1 MSGKYQAYPVYKD
14 SGVEWLGPIPANW
27 QVKRVKHLTQL
38 NPSKSEVRSRSEDE
52 HVSFI
57 PMEAIGEQGEL
68 DASRSRPLGEVLSGY
83 TYVADG
89 DVMLAKI
96 TPCFENGKAA
106 VATGLQQ
113 GIGFATTEVIPVRP
127 NDPEDA
133 KFFYYLL
140 TSMPFK
146 AVAEGSM
153 YGAGGQKRVADSFV
167 AEYHLAA
174 PPSLERTQIAAFLDH
189 ETARID
195 RLIEKQ
201 QRLIELL
208 KEKRQSV
215 ISHAVTKGL
224 DPNVPMKDSGVE
236 WLGQVP
242 EHWDVCQFKFVTTL
256 MQTGPF
262 GSQLHA
268 EDYVEDGIPLI
279 NPAHMKGGRLVP
291 EAKASVDVETQE
303 RLSRHKL
310 LKNDIILARRGE
322 LGRCAVV
329 TGENEGWLCGTGS
342 LKVSLSSR
350 MVAEYCY
357 QLISSDGVRTEL
369 ALESKGST
377 MDNLNTEL
385 LGNVR
390 IPLPTVVEQQQIL
403 SHICLV
409 EAKFNALFSRAISQ
423 IRLLQER
430 RTALISAAITGK
442 IDVRNWQPNTNTQAA
457 EPDLPMAAEQAGR
470 YHV

>member
-1 MSGKYQAYPVYKD
+1 
-14 SGVEWLGPIPANW
+14 
-27 QVKRVKHLTQL
+27 
-38 NPSKSEVRSRSEDE
+38 
-52 HVSFI
+52 
-57 PMEAIGEQGEL
+57 
-68 DASRSRPLGEVLSGY
+68 
-83 TYVADG
+83 
-89 DVMLAKI
+89 
-96 TPCFENGKAA
+96 
-106 VATGLQQ
+106 
-113 GIGFATTEVIPVRP
+113 
-127 NDPEDA
+127 
-133 KFFYYLL
+133 
-140 TSMPFK
+140 
-146 AVAEGSM
+146 
-153 YGAGGQKRVADSFV
+153 
-167 AEYHLAA
+167 
-174 PPSLERTQIAAFLDH
+174 
-189 ETARID
+189 
-195 RLIEKQ
+195 
-201 QRLIELL
+201 
-208 KEKRQSV
+208 
-215 ISHAVTKGL
+215 
-224 DPNVPMKDSGVE
+224 
-236 WLGQVP
+236 
-242 EHWDVCQFKFVTTL
+242 